1 LVRRWTSMAPAVAL
15 PQRLLRPLTPEREGN
30 HW

>member
-1 LVRRWTSMAPAVAL
+1 MASAVAL
-15 PQRLLRPLTPEREGN
+15 PQRLLRPRTPEREGN

>member
-1 LVRRWTSMAPAVAL
+1 MASAVAL